1 MSCYYGLLM
10 KHVENEA
17 RIERVIADLLPLT
30 EDWVSSLV
38 KDPLLEKAPVID
50 RDDIAQEAAYAVI
63 QYAKNADPDV
73 ESIKKRAMVSARK
86 RVDASLKVGGLELE
100 NGPYTVSTSLREHAL
115 RTPTTSLDDHAYQ
128 QEQQAEV
135 LRQSGDSH
143 DTDAA
148 AYRADI
154 QRMVHTGL
162 CSLNDRDRHI
172 LSGMYGIG
180 TEQLSRAELAEI
192 YEVTPEHAGQ
202 LADKARKKLAMYLV
216 GQTSILDYAEEL
228 GVTPHMEDRRKAST
242 AADLLA

>member
-1 MSCYYGLLM
+1 
-10 KHVENEA
+10 
-17 RIERVIADLLPLT
+17 
-30 EDWVSSLV
+30 
-38 KDPLLEKAPVID
+38 
-50 RDDIAQEAAYAVI
+50 
-63 QYAKNADPDV
+63 
-73 ESIKKRAMVSARK
+73 
-86 RVDASLKVGGLELE
+86 
-100 NGPYTVSTSLREHAL
+100 VSTSLREHAL
-115 RTPTTSLDDHAYQ
+115 RIPTTSLDDHAYQ

-154 QRMVHTGL
+154 QSMVHTGL
-162 CSLNDRDRHI
+162 CSLNDRDRHL

-192 YEVTPEHAGQ
+192 YEVTLEHVGQ

-228 GVTPHMEDRRKAST
+228 GVTPRMEDRRKAST
-242 AADLLA
+242 AADLLT